1 MGKFTVQFICHNCGH
16 CCTDVVCRPTVRDAV
31 RIAAAIDEEP
41 TEFPEFR
48 APDEIDGV
56 EPSDPT
62 WLECGDE
69 RYIIVLRQ
77 IRDRCHFLRK
87 KKKETMCSIYDSLP
101 ILCRLFPFRLQTT
114 RSGAY
119 RGFTLH
125 KDCDCPRYRDGLI
138 ETAPLY
144 RLYREDDEN
153 QEDYE
158 AMVRAFNN
166 GDHDPPD
173 EFVDMF
179 IRR

>member
-1 MGKFTVQFICHNCGH
+1 MGKFTVQFKCHNCGH
-16 CCTDVVCRPTVRDAV
+16 CCTDVVCRPTARDAV
-31 RIAAAIDEEP
+31 RIATTTGKDP
-41 TEFPEFR
+41 MEFLEFR
-48 APDEIDGV
+48 TPDEIDGV

-69 RYIIVLRQ
+69 RYIMVLRQ
-77 IRDRCHFLRK
+77 IRDRCFFLRK
-87 KKKETMCSIYDSLP
+87 KKKEIVCSIYDSRP

-138 ETAPLY
+138 ETEPLY

-158 AMVRAFNN
+158 AMVRVFNS
-166 GDHDPPD
+166 GDHDSPD
-173 EFVDMF
+173 DFVDMF

>member
-1 MGKFTVQFICHNCGH
+1 MGKFTVQFKCHNCGH

-31 RIAAAIDEEP
+31 RIA
-41 TEFPEFR
+41 T
-48 APDEIDGV
+48 
-56 EPSDPT
+56 T

-69 RYIIVLRQ
+69 RYIMVLRQ
-77 IRDRCHFLRK
+77 IRDRCFFLRK
-87 KKKETMCSIYDSLP
+87 KKKEIVCSIYDSRP
-101 ILCRLFPFRLQTT
+101 ILCRLFTFRLQTT

-138 ETAPLY
+138 ETEPLY

-158 AMVRAFNN
+158 AMVRVFNS
-166 GDHDPPD
+166 GDHDSRVQGQD
-173 EFVDMF
+173 LDADW
-179 IRR
+179 IRFDQFGPERP